1 MLWILQRQE
10 RSFLGDPVL
19 SLVTA
24 TTAVETRMQTAAEK
38 SVARGVRRAAG
49 PVGREL
55 DPLNV
60 VTNTLRSF
68 AR

>member
-1 MLWILQRQE
+1 MLWILQYQE

-24 TTAVETRMQTAAEK
+24 TAAVETRMETASEK
-38 SVARGVRRAAG
+38 SGRGVRRAAG
-49 PVGREL
+49 PIRMEL
-55 DPLNV
+55 DPLNM

-68 AR
+68 AM